1 VIKNKE
7 KRTKEQ
13 IMSDTASSNGSPH
26 PVMQGPDANETI
38 CGGKPNPTPPKVR
51 LPKFS
56 PEDIGAIIGPSK
68 AACDKNVNLLKLP
81 SLRKDVIA
89 KSWSSYNLYKKAEK
103 IEGDDPKTPYIR
115 IDKDE
120 AGVFAVITSDSEVM
134 RKFALMHLEKY
145 HDTFIK
151 PKRKMIFTLYA
162 TLPHDMTPLLIG
174 RGGSAIKAV
183 KTDAVSQMEESVD
196 PKDLAECEKSYLKVD
211 KFVPRDFDDFAES
224 VNQSDRADFVGWQ
237 PEHSEELVKVFVT
250 SFSEKTAFANFI
262 ECLSGTLDN
271 HIQDIIQKNQEFS
284 KSREKELQDC
294 YEALESED

>member
-1 VIKNKE
+1 
-7 KRTKEQ
+7 
-13 IMSDTASSNGSPH
+13 MSDTSTKSTDSA
-26 PVMQGPDANETI
+26 PVVAVVAVVAVDTKDTKET
-38 CGGKPNPTPPKVR
+38 KETKETKKVR

-68 AACDKNVNLLKLP
+68 AACSKNENLLKLP

-89 KSWSSYNLYKKAEK
+89 KTWSSYKLYKKAEK

-120 AGVFAVITSDSEVM
+120 EGVFAEITSESDHM
-134 RKFALMHLEKY
+134 RKLALMHLEKY
-145 HDTFIK
+145 HDTFVK

-162 TLPHDMTPLLIG
+162 TLSHDLTPRLIG
-174 RGGSAIKAV
+174 RGGSTIKAI
-183 KTDAVSQMEESVD
+183 KTDAVSQMDESVD

-211 KFVPRDFDDFAES
+211 KFVPRDFDDFAEA

-237 PEHSEELVKVFVT
+237 PESSEDLVKIFVT
-250 SFSEKTAFANFI
+250 SFSEKEAFANFV

-271 HIQDIIQKNQEFS
+271 HIQEISQSNKEFGE
-284 KSREKELQDC
+284 SREKELQEC
-294 YEALESED
+294 YEALGSED